1 MPHGRSFNERRVT
14 ASSLTRFLSRL
25 DSLKDSFMGGEII
38 CDGIARADYRAVRVI
53 LEKSLEKRK
62 DVMLVSPGRFIYN
75 GVQIVA

>member
-1 MPHGRSFNERRVT
+1 
-14 ASSLTRFLSRL
+14 
-25 DSLKDSFMGGEII
+25 MGGEII